1 MIRITVTRVE
11 DSGPRAET
19 DLGELRFAELGAAP
33 AAYRETAEGAAIM
46 RDVRAAL
53 ACLAPESLSSI
64 RGTAILMSRRPQRG
78 APWE

>member
-33 AAYRETAEGAAIM
+33 AVYRETAEGAAIM

-53 ACLAPESLSSI
+53 ACLAPVTLRSLRSEARATRS
-64 RGTAILMSRRPQRG
+64 QRG